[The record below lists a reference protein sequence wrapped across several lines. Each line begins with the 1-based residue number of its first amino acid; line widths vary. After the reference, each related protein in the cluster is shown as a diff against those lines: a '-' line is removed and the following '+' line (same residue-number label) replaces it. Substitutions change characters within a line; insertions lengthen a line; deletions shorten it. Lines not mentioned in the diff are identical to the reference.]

1 MKKNNTG
8 EKESLHCCPRG
19 QLVAPVQVKLQM
31 SPEPLMGYAKCLGEI
46 FYRTMGTQR
55 QPGVLFGSFRL
66 LQDQKAAFFVLAC
79 WQIIIFVI

>member
-31 SPEPLMGYAKCLGEI
+31 SPEPLMGYAKC
-46 FYRTMGTQR
+46 
-55 QPGVLFGSFRL
+55 FGGDIL
-66 LQDQKAAFFVLAC
+66 
-79 WQIIIFVI
+79 

>member
-31 SPEPLMGYAKCLGEI
+31 SPEPLMGYAKYFWVDILYNHGI
-46 FYRTMGTQR
+46 QR
-55 QPGVLFGSFRL
+55 KPGVLFRVDSFQL
-66 LQDQKAAFFVLAC
+66 LQNFVA
-79 WQIIIFVI
+79 